1 MKQFSK
7 EKITNKTKQKQNK
20 NRTKQNKTKHAYNQV
35 AKKAYNIVYAYS
47 CTSNF
52 VGFLSI

>member
-1 MKQFSK
+1 MKQFNK
-7 EKITNKTKQKQNK
+7 EKTKQNK
-20 NRTKQNKTKHAYNQV
+20 SKTEQNKTKHAYYQV
-35 AKKAYNIVYAYS
+35 PKKAYNIVYAYS